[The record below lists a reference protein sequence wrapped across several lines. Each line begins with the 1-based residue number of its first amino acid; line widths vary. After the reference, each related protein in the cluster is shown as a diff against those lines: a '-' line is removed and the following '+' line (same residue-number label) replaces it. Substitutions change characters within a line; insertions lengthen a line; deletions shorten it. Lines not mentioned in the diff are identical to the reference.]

1 MALFR
6 TTFSVLF
13 FSAFASAPSIVGAQ
27 TQNPDPPADE
37 AVYQLEAQFQRST
50 LMGAAFGSY
59 IDEQTKEQIVV
70 IPADADARALDVHVR
85 LSGNTPQR
93 LQRAALSRVAQAA
106 LERELVTRSYHP
118 EAGKYSMATYFDLKS
133 GKQLLVTDAPRY
145 VIEQLEKK
153 YPKQIDVRSG
163 AIVSDASRLADRQL
177 FSGAAGIKAVGAGY
191 CTSAWKVRE
200 GTIAGVLAPGHCWG
214 PGAPYHHFDTW
225 DEVTGYGAMTARSLN
240 PDVGFIWWGETS
252 DVYRPYIYTGAANS
266 STTSGVVGGRD
277 PSLNQ
282 AIYYRTGAVTGQV
295 SGITVTSLTATYVDQ
310 DGTTHTNAMAYT
322 SPTGS
327 LGGDSGAPIYIP
339 SSTGTTIH
347 VRGFHT
353 ARATSG
359 DLHFGEHYTRVMT
372 GRVLIC
378 ASSSCYEGS

>member
-6 TTFSVLF
+6 ITFSVLF
-13 FSAFASAPSIVGAQ
+13 VSAFAGAPSMVGAQ

-37 AVYQLEAQFQRST
+37 AVYQLEAQFLRGT
-50 LMGAAFGSY
+50 LVGAAFGSY

-70 IPADADARALDVHVR
+70 IPADADARALEVHVR

-93 LQRAALSRVAQAA
+93 LQRATMSRAAQSG

-133 GKQLLVTDAPRY
+133 GKQLLVTDAPRH
-145 VIEQLEKK
+145 VTEQLEKR

-177 FSGAAGIKAVGAGY
+177 FSGAAGIKAAGAGY

-200 GTIAGVLAPGHCWG
+200 GTLAGVLAPGHCWG
-214 PGAPYHHFDTW
+214 PYAPYHHFDTW
-225 DEVTGYGAMTARSLN
+225 DEVTGYGAMTTRSLN
-240 PDVGFIWWGETS
+240 PDVGLIWWSETG
-252 DVYRPYIYTGAANS
+252 DVYRPYIYTGGANS

-295 SGITVTSLTATYVDQ
+295 AGITVTSLNATYVDQ

-322 SPTGS
+322 SATGS

-359 DLHFGEHYTRVMT
+359 DLHFGERYTRVMT